1 MPSDP
6 ARARWLTHTALY
18 LALGVV
24 LPLGFHAF
32 GVGGRVFLPM
42 HFPVLLA
49 GFLVGPASGF
59 TVGLLAPT
67 LSHLLTGMPP
77 SYAVPLM
84 SLELPIY
91 GLIAGLTFV
100 RLRLNIYVALLSAM
114 VMGRMM
120 FGVGLLLLALF
131 IELPYNLAFFLSSAG
146 PIVAGLP
153 GIVIQLAVIPI
164 LVAGVKRRRRY
175 QI

>member
-1 MPSDP
+1 MSSDP
-6 ARARWLTHTALY
+6 ARARWLTHTGLY

-49 GFLVGPASGF
+49 GFLVGPASGLM
-59 TVGLLAPT
+59 VGLLAPI

-77 SYAVPLM
+77 SYAVLLM
-84 SLELPIY
+84 SLELSIY
-91 GLIAGLTFV
+91 GLIAGLAFV

-114 VMGRMM
+114 VIGRIM
-120 FGVGLLLLALF
+120 FGVGLLPLALF
-131 IELPYNLAFFLSSAG
+131 MELPYDMTYFLSSV
-146 PIVAGLP
+146 IIAGLP
-153 GIVIQLAVIPI
+153 GIVVQLAIIPI
-164 LVAGVKRRRRY
+164 LVAGIKRRRRY
-175 QI
+175 QV